1 MVGMD
6 GGWQNTFDVFEDTAA
21 AFARLVSEVPAAA
34 WTMPA
39 LGVWSVRDLVG
50 HTSRA
55 FSTVESYLAAPATS
69 VDLGSGVDYLLAA
82 LASHPQAI
90 ADRGRQAG
98 QALGDDPPAAV
109 ADLVGRTL
117 ATVRAADPDAA
128 VATPFGGIRVRD
140 YLPTRTFELAVYGLD
155 LAAAL
160 GLPPTCPPPPRRPA
174 SPSPAR
180 WPPVP
185 ARPPTCCWRPPG
197 VERCQPD
204 STFST
209 YPGPPPEVDLA
220 GLADGRSVR
229 ARGRPADAARTRRA

>member
-140 YLPTRTFELAVYGLD
+140 YLPTRTFELAVHGLD

-160 GLPPTCPPPPRRPA
+160 GLPPTCPPAAAQASLALAGALATRTGRATELLLAATGRRALPA
-174 SPSPAR
+174 GFNLLD
-180 WPPVP
+180 V
-185 ARPPTCCWRPPG
+185 
-197 VERCQPD
+197 
-204 STFST
+204 
-209 YPGPPPEVDLA
+209 PGPAA
-220 GLADGRSVR
+220 GG
-229 ARGRPADAARTRRA
+229 